1 MRIVVIQFKMI
12 ENNGMDALTKNQLTT
27 LKQSLK
33 DLRGELTGMLS
44 DSLESSRPVGLDQPI
59 GRLSRMDAL
68 QQQSMTQASRR
79 AAEMRI
85 SKIDSALHRIPKM
98 NSVVVWN
105 VKKRSDMRDYRQI
118 RKRHFVSTV
127 RA

>member
-1 MRIVVIQFKMI
+1 MENDRVKTLTEKQII
-12 ENNGMDALTKNQLTT
+12 EMQQKLLI
-27 LKQSLK
+27 
-33 DLRGELTGMLS
+33 LRGELSGMLS

-85 SKIDSALHRIPKM
+85 SKIDNAINRIKREDYGYCLECEEEIGSARLYAQPEAPFCLGCQANRE
-98 NSVVVWN
+98 
-105 VKKRSDMRDYRQI
+105 
-118 RKRHFVSTV
+118 RK
-127 RA
+127 

>member
-1 MRIVVIQFKMI
+1 MI
-12 ENNGMDALTKNQLTT
+12 ENNGMDTLTESQIES

-33 DLRGELTGMLS
+33 DLRCELAGMLS
-44 DSLESSRPVGLDQPI
+44 DSLDGSRPVGLDQPI

-85 SKIDSALHRIPKM
+85 SKIDNALHRISKDDYGYCLDCEEEIGYARLEANPEAPFCLDCQSLKE
-98 NSVVVWN
+98 
-105 VKKRSDMRDYRQI
+105 KK
-118 RKRHFVSTV
+118 
-127 RA
+127 

>member
-1 MRIVVIQFKMI
+1 MI
-12 ENNGMDALTKNQLTT
+12 ENKGMNALTKSQRAT
-27 LKQSLK
+27 LKQKLIE
-33 DLRGELTGMLS
+33 LRSELTGMLT

-85 SKIDSALHRIPKM
+85 SKIDNALHRMSKDEFGYCLECEEEIGYARLQANPETPFCLDCQSLKE
-98 NSVVVWN
+98 
-105 VKKRSDMRDYRQI
+105 KK
-118 RKRHFVSTV
+118 
-127 RA
+127 